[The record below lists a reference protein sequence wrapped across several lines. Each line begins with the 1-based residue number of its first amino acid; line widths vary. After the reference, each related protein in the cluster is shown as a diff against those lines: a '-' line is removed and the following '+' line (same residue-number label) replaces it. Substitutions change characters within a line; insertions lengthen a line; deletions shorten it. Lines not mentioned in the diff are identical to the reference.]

1 MNIRDA
7 IISQLRQTGRE
18 NIENVI
24 HYMDRH
30 GFFVRHCHRH
40 HRYVGGLADHA
51 WQTFLLAQQ
60 SAPATLSLD
69 SLAIAT
75 LLHDLCDCSG
85 MSRFR
90 GHGSRSARMLRE
102 LGFHL
107 TQEEFLAIRFHMSL
121 SNKNTH
127 PLYEEAL
134 RSPLRRLVHH
144 ADSQSA
150 HLHRGGT
157 EREKVTF

>member
-24 HYMDRH
+24 SYMDRH

-40 HRYVGGLADHA
+40 HRYVGGLANHA
-51 WQTFLLAQQ
+51 WQTFLLAQR
-60 SAPATLSLD
+60 SAPTTLSLD

-85 MSRFR
+85 MSHLR
-90 GHGSRSARMLRE
+90 GHGRRSARMLRE

-107 TQEEFLAIRFHMSL
+107 SQDEFLAIRFHMSL

-134 RSPLRRLVHH
+134 HCSLRRVVHN
-144 ADSQSA
+144 ADGQSA
-150 HLHRGGT
+150 RLHRGYGV
-157 EREKVTF
+157 R

>member
-24 HYMDRH
+24 SYMDRH

-51 WQTFLLAQQ
+51 WQTFLLAQR

-85 MSRFR
+85 MSRFKK
-90 GHGSRSARMLRE
+90 GHGSRSDRMLRE
-102 LGFHL
+102 LGLHL

-121 SNKNTH
+121 RKKASH
-127 PLYEEAL
+127 FLYEEAL
-134 RSPLRRLVHH
+134 HCSLRRVVHN
-144 ADSQSA
+144 ADGQSA
-150 HLHRGGT
+150 RLHRGYGLPV
-157 EREKVTF
+157 K